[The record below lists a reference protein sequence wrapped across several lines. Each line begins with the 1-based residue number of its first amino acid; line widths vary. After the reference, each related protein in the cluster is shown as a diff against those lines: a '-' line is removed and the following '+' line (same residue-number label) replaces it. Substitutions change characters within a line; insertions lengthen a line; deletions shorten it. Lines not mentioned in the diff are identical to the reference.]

1 MSRRLSDDRTDH
13 VIVDEERER
22 QERNHERFADI
33 LEQLERRTEELQVLQ
48 RLIEFRLREVE
59 EEAIR
64 VRISRLLHL
73 SEIAAGAESKENESL
88 IRSSAYGKCSICL
101 DEEPLDPVGCIYCQQ
116 LVGCRRCVNRWYLL
130 ARIGERHHGQCPLCR
145 HEWLDQAEV
154 MGIFFLKN
162 DFP

>member
-1 MSRRLSDDRTDH
+1 TSFATINQTHFCYCNVFDLCYLVILDRTDH

-116 LVGCRRCVNRWYLL
+116 LVGCRRLV
-130 ARIGERHHGQCPLCR
+130 
-145 HEWLDQAEV
+145 
-154 MGIFFLKN
+154 FFLTLLFCIKVSTISHRIK
-162 DFP
+162 